1 MPDKSWKAFE
11 RRIARKLGGK
21 RIPVTGERD
30 GADVVAGPFVYQA
43 KLRRGLPSY
52 LRDWLRGNEEAIRAW
67 KKQTWP
73 AIKKKPK
80 SRAAR
85 SSSSTKAD

>member
-1 MPDKSWKAFE
+1 MDKSWKAFE
-11 RRIARKLGGK
+11 RRIAKRMGGK

-52 LRDWLRGNEEAIRAW
+52 LRRVASRDCGRWRALRRRYRCGRMESAER
-67 KKQTWP
+67 P
-73 AIKKKPK
+73 
-80 SRAAR
+80 R
-85 SSSSTKAD
+85 